1 MDTHRTSSHDES
13 LPGLRCSAADHWLVR
28 YVDNQTNM
36 TGAERLSPR
45 TIATYQHKIQL
56 FLHWWKSY
64 HPDQPLTKDLA
75 TIYQAW
81 LKAEQ
86 NASEQSERFSTR
98 SYGLYLSGMRRWGA
112 YLVTQQILPSNPFR
126 SIQGPKRMNSHASG
140 FLHRTQAD
148 QLLQSFDRTYLIE
161 HRDYVICL
169 LMLKTGARETELCQA
184 VVGDRRTCK
193 GQVELYLNS
202 KGKKKE
208 DHKRE
213 PVPLTPAVANDV
225 QAYLNHRKRLG
236 EPLTEN
242 SPLLATIR
250 EGRGAQN
257 GHMQDHEMRR
267 RIKLALQRAGLPYQG
282 LTGLALRHTAAI
294 QAFLDDIPFEEVQVL
309 MRHADKRTT
318 KIFERQANGIRDR
331 RTRRRTKKPRLP
343 KLASMA

>member
-1 MDTHRTSSHDES
+1 MATHRTSSNDES
-13 LPGLRCSAADHWLVR
+13 LPGLRCSAAGHWLVR
-28 YVDNQTNM
+28 YVDDQTNI
-36 TGAERLSPR
+36 TGAERLSPH

-56 FLHWWKSY
+56 FLDWWTDY
-64 HPDQPLTKDLA
+64 HPEQPLTHELA
-75 TIYQAW
+75 TIYRTW
-81 LKAEQ
+81 LEAER
-86 NASEQSERFSTR
+86 EERHRFSIR

-184 VVGDRRTCK
+184 VVGDQRTCK

-213 PVPLTPAVANDV
+213 PVPLTPAIANDV

-267 RIKLALQRAGLPYQG
+267 RIKLALQRAGLPHQR

-294 QAFLDDIPFEEVQVL
+294 QAFLDEIPFEEVQAL
-309 MRHADKRTT
+309 MRHADKKTT
-318 KIFERQANGIRDR
+318 KIFEQRAKGIRDR

-343 KLASMA
+343 KLESMA